1 MLLDQGN
8 LGAKSRR
15 TGRRHQSSRPR
26 TDDNEII
33 SGRRGRVLPIG
44 RVKIGNEAPVVSVRR
59 RDQDRLG
66 VGAHKLCGLPPV
78 SALLIFFSNAFL
90 ATRVTNIV
98 TPIVASSPTP
108 YNTHS
113 PVVRWRCPE
122 PTLTREPRYTYITVP
137 GIMPIQ
143 EASTY

>member
-15 TGRRHQSSRPR
+15 SGRRHESSRPR
-26 TDDNEII
+26 ADDNEII
-33 SGRRGRVLPIG
+33 SERSGRVPPIG
-44 RVKIGNEAPVVSVRR
+44 RVKIGNEAHVVSVGW

-98 TPIVASSPTP
+98 TTIVARRPTP

-113 PVVRWRCPE
+113 PIVRWRCPA
-122 PTLTREPRYTYITVP
+122 PTLTSEPRYTYITVP
-137 GIMPIQ
+137 GIMPSQ
-143 EASTY
+143 EAST

>member
-1 MLLDQGN
+1 MFLDQRH
-8 LGAKSRR
+8 LRTQ
-15 TGRRHQSSRPR
+15 TGRAGSRHQSSRPR

-33 SGRRGRVLPIG
+33 SGRRGGVLPIG
-44 RVKIGNEAPVVSVRR
+44 RVKIGNEAPVVSVGR

-78 SALLIFFSNAFL
+78 SLLLIFFSNAFL

-98 TPIVASSPTP
+98 TAIVASRPTS

-113 PVVRWRCPE
+113 PVVSWRRPA
-122 PTLTREPRYTYITVP
+122 PTLTSEPR
-137 GIMPIQ
+137 
-143 EASTY
+143 